1 MMEKLDWKAS
11 STRAK
16 SIGTLV
22 TIAGTLIM
30 SLYKGQAV
38 INNNPPFKLFPQ
50 KLVSSMQFDWAF
62 GALLLAAHSCFLTI
76 SYILA
81 IRIVREYPAELVGL
95 LRLGFNMELIAI
107 GCNFCLMLWGLL
119 FLGTVT
125 NVDDHLRISGLGAS

>member
-22 TIAGTLIM
+22 TIAGALIM

-81 IRIVREYPAELVGL
+81 LINANLKHL
-95 LRLGFNMELIAI
+95 LAYFQRQTWLSILI
-107 GCNFCLMLWGLL
+107 LL
-119 FLGTVT
+119 SLLSYF
-125 NVDDHLRISGLGAS
+125 

>member
-1 MMEKLDWKAS
+1 YMMEKLDWKAS

-22 TIAGTLIM
+22 TIAGALIM

-81 IRIVREYPAELVGL
+81 VIGAAIVVIGFYDVIWGKSQEKVEEDCAVYSSESYDNEVPL
-95 LRLGFNMELIAI
+95 LQNKRMGE
-107 GCNFCLMLWGLL
+107 
-119 FLGTVT
+119 
-125 NVDDHLRISGLGAS
+125 